1 MEYQVNFYYRQ
12 WWNDYRLIYN
22 DSYGDITLATPP
34 STWLWVPDITFMNA
48 KEVEIVHTAERTVA
62 NSSGDV
68 FISQRYL
75 EISIESIFLQMSLT
89 IVILKILAKKAYF

>member
-1 MEYQVNFYYRQ
+1 
-12 WWNDYRLIYN
+12 
-22 DSYGDITLATPP
+22 
-34 STWLWVPDITFMNA
+34 MNA

-89 IVILKILAKKAYF
+89 IVILKILAKKAYFRVKCSTFWPRFSNFVDLSL